1 MHLGI
6 NVDDIQKM
14 VEIFKYADIG
24 ISNNVI
30 AGLNGLSKN
39 EYDQAQIRS
48 TSTYHTD
55 HCLIDETFKRKFF
68 TIIDLI

>member
-6 NVDDIQKM
+6 NVHDIQKM

-30 AGLNGLSKN
+30 AGLNGLSKLG
-39 EYDQAQIRS
+39 YDQSSNQIIYCEKLPLES
-48 TSTYHTD
+48 
-55 HCLIDETFKRKFF
+55 LIDETM
-68 TIIDLI
+68 ICMIC